1 MVYGDPNVQLP
12 VPPVYADTDERIWN
26 EFVGNSKERFA
37 ETASAE
43 RAYAEFTKL
52 ETKNDQINTYIT
64 TFEHLLSKAGWE
76 QAVHRTLE
84 KFEQRSPEMTALG
97 HLATR
102 PHPDGI
108 RRLTGRCTTRNP
120 KEKTGPSKSETSRR

>member
-1 MVYGDPNVQLP
+1 M
-12 VPPVYADTDERIWN
+12 ERIRG
-26 EFVGNSKERFA
+26 ELERAFA

-43 RAYAEFTKL
+43 RAYAELTKL

-64 TFEHLLSKAGWE
+64 IFEHLLSKAGWE

-84 KFEQRSPEMTALG
+84 KFEQRSPKTIALG

-102 PHPDGI
+102 LHPDRI

-120 KEKTGPSKSETSRR
+120 KEKTGPNKSETSRR